1 MIRRHRLMQALAA
14 LTLFVAVGCN
24 SASSMLA
31 VPDPNTT
38 VDSTAT
44 GPSNAPAAATELR
57 MAAPDVITD
66 TALVHA
72 IGIVAI
78 VDGRSGGRIE
88 NEHVRLDI
96 PAGAFQATATI
107 TVTFPD
113 PARFVVDVDIQPEIL
128 NRFAKPVEMRLK
140 CGGKALSAAAPA
152 AWWWNPSDSLWYGLT
167 GSRYEIAGDEVSV
180 QLRHFSRYAA
190 GGKAGW

>member
-1 MIRRHRLMQALAA
+1 MIHRARLMQALAA

-24 SASSMLA
+24 SASSLLA
-31 VPDPNTT
+31 GPDPNATL
-38 VDSTAT
+38 DSTAT
-44 GPSNAPAAATELR
+44 GPSNSPAAATEAGV
-57 MAAPDVITD
+57 AAPDVFTD

-72 IGIVAI
+72 LGMVAI
-78 VDGRSGGRIE
+78 VDGGSGGRIE

-96 PAGAFQATATI
+96 PAGAFQGTAVV

-113 PARFVVDVDIQPEIL
+113 PNRFVVDLDIEPAIL

-140 CGGKALSAAAPA
+140 CGGKLRTAAAPA

-167 GSRYEIAGDEVSV
+167 GSQYDGAGDEVRV